1 MSRPRK
7 CRKVCHFPKA
17 LVFGPQDNIG
27 TDMIVSLT
35 VDEYETVRLIDKD
48 GLSQEQCAKSMHVAR
63 TTVQQIYSSARK
75 KLADF
80 LGVDETVIADWE
92 AGKSEPTVT
101 QGMMLGNLYG
111 MPMEELFGEVDVY
124 DAVPEDVQ
132 GEFEHHAWLNRV
144 ANYS

>member
-1 MSRPRK
+1 MSKSIGNILKSIRE
-7 CRKVCHFPKA
+7 KA
-17 LVFGPQDNIG
+17 
-27 TDMIVSLT
+27 M
-35 VDEYETVRLIDKD
+35 Y
-48 GLSQEQCAKSMHVAR
+48 
-63 TTVQQIYSSARK
+63 TTE